1 MSSLWVM
8 PSYKRSRYPKVNER
22 RRKREFNSR
31 STGQLGRYRRE
42 RQEDL
47 REAWTPERRGKRAR
61 HGLVN
66 TGYMASLMADRAS
79 ILAEARG
86 EIPVGPSFD
95 GRNRAYVRGAPERA
109 GAAPTPQESQAVQ
122 MESSSL
128 VSPTESGEWL
138 AHLPDGSTK
147 TFRYRSEAE
156 GAARSLV

>member
-1 MSSLWVM
+1 M

-42 RQEDL
+42 RLEDL
-47 REAWTPERRGKRAR
+47 RGVGLERERRGKRKR

-79 ILAEARG
+79 ILAEGRS
-86 EIPVGPSFD
+86 EVEVGPSYD
-95 GRNRAYVRGAPERA
+95 GRNRPYVRGAPERA
-109 GAAPTPQESQAVQ
+109 GAAPTPQESRAERV
-122 MESSSL
+122 ESSAL
-128 VSPTESGEWL
+128 VTPTEDGRWL

-147 TFRYRSEAE
+147 TFTYQSEAE

>member
-1 MSSLWVM
+1 M

-42 RQEDL
+42 RQADL
-47 REAWTPERRGKRAR
+47 NAAWTPERRGKRTR

-79 ILAEARG
+79 ILAEGRG
-86 EIPVGPSFD
+86 EVEVGPSYD
-95 GRNRAYVRGAPERA
+95 GRNAPYVRGAPERA
-109 GAAPTPQESQAVQ
+109 GVAPTAQESRAESF
-122 MESSSL
+122 ESSSL
-128 VSPTESGEWL
+128 VTQADNGEWV

-147 TFRYRSEAE
+147 NFHYKSEAE